1 MIPTPDLNLAAAMP
15 LLLVSIGALVVLV
28 GEITLAGRQAF
39 LGRTVTREWIG
50 SVLAIVS
57 ALFLGAVIVMAC
69 QSFIIGSS
77 VVFNPE
83 NPLIQLDRFAN
94 FSIAL
99 ICGASLLSCLLSV
112 AYLAELRINHGEY
125 YALILLATA
134 GMVLLVSAVD
144 LISVFLGIELMS
156 IPIYVLAG
164 FDRRKLRSNESA
176 LKYFLVGSFASAL
189 LLYGMALL
197 YGATGHTDFEGI
209 RAGFDVGN
217 PLAMIGLGLV
227 IVGFT
232 FKISSVPFHQ
242 WTPDVYE
249 GAPTSVTAFMSV
261 TVKVAAFAAMLRI
274 VIGAFDPAAE
284 RLSEML
290 WVLAV
295 ATMVL
300 GNVMAVIQDN
310 VKRMLAY
317 SSIAHAGYLLI
328 GFVAGTDQAYS
339 ALMFYLLVYVF
350 MNLGAFGVIVV
361 LANRGQDSDRVD
373 DFAGLAESR
382 PGLAALMTLFMLA
395 LAGIPGTGG
404 FMAKFNLFAA
414 AVDAGHVNITI
425 IAVMASLVSVYYY
438 LRLPV
443 AMYMREPGEEKPR
456 AELASGEWAV
466 LAICAVAVILLGIIP
481 NNEPGDFFS
490 WLRALDWSRES
501 IALLVTR

>member
-1 MIPTPDLNLAAAMP
+1 MIPTPDVNIAAVMP

-28 GEITLAGRQAF
+28 GEIVLAGRETF
-39 LGRTVTREWIG
+39 LGRAVTREWIG
-50 SVLAIVS
+50 SMLAIVS
-57 ALFLGAVIVMAC
+57 ALFLGAVVVMAC
-69 QSFIIGSS
+69 QNFIIGSS
-77 VVFNPE
+77 IVFNPE

-99 ICGASLLSCLLSV
+99 ICGAALLCCLLSV

-144 LISVFLGIELMS
+144 LVSVFLGIELMS

-197 YGATGHTDFEGI
+197 FGVTGHTDFEGI
-209 RAGFDVGN
+209 RAGFDAKS

-274 VIGAFDPAAE
+274 VIGAFDPAGE
-284 RLSEML
+284 SLSEML
-290 WVLAV
+290 WALA
-295 ATMVL
+295 ALTMVL

-328 GFVAGTDQAYS
+328 GFVVATDQAYS
-339 ALMFYLLVYVF
+339 ALMFYLIVYVF
-350 MNLGAFGVIVV
+350 MNLGAFAVIVV

-382 PGLAALMTLFMLA
+382 PGLAALMTLFMIA

-404 FMAKFNLFAA
+404 FIAKFNLFAA
-414 AVDAGHVNITI
+414 AVEAGFVNITI
-425 IAVMASLVSVYYY
+425 IAVMASLVSVFYY
-438 LRLPV
+438 LRVPV

-456 AELASGEWAV
+456 QELASGEWVVLAVCAAAV
-466 LAICAVAVILLGIIP
+466 LLLGVFP
-481 NNEPGDFFS
+481 NNQSGDFFS

>member
-1 MIPTPDLNLAAAMP
+1 MIPTPELNLAAAMP
-15 LLLVSIGALVVLV
+15 LLLVSIGCLVVIL
-28 GEITLAGRQAF
+28 GEILLAGRETF
-39 LGRTVTREWIG
+39 LGRTVTREWLG
-50 SVLAIVS
+50 SVLSIVS
-57 ALFLGAVIVMAC
+57 AVFLGAVVVLSC
-69 QSFIIGSS
+69 QQFIAGSS
-77 VVFNPE
+77 IVFNPE

-99 ICGASLLSCLLSV
+99 VCGAALLSCLLSV
-112 AYLAELRINHGEY
+112 AFLAELRINHGEY

-144 LISVFLGIELMS
+144 LVTVFLGIELMS

-197 YGATGHTDFEGI
+197 FGATGHTDFEGI
-209 RAGFDVGN
+209 RAAFDVGD
-217 PLAMIGLGLV
+217 PLTMIGLGLV

-274 VIGAFDPAAE
+274 VLVAFEPAVE
-284 RLSEML
+284 SLSEML
-290 WVLAV
+290 WILALL
-295 ATMVL
+295 TMVL

-328 GFVAGTDQAYS
+328 GFVTATEQAYS
-339 ALMFYLLVYVF
+339 ALMFYLVVYVF
-350 MNLGAFGVIVV
+350 MNLGAFGVIVA

-382 PGLAALMTLFMLA
+382 PGLAALMTLFMIA

-404 FMAKFNLFAA
+404 FMAKFTLFAA
-414 AVDAGHVNITI
+414 AVEAGFVNITI
-425 IAVMASLVSVYYY
+425 VAVLASLVSVYYY
-438 LRLPV
+438 LRIPV

-456 AELASGEWAV
+456 AELSSGEWAV
-466 LAICAVAVILLGIIP
+466 LAICGVAVILLGIIP

-501 IALLVTR
+501 VALLVTR

>member
-1 MIPTPDLNLAAAMP
+1 MIPTPELNLAAATP
-15 LLLVSIGALVVLV
+15 LLLISVAALVVLL
-28 GEITLAGRQAF
+28 GEILLAGRKTF
-39 LGRTVTREWIG
+39 LGRTVTREWLG
-50 SVLAIVS
+50 SMLAIVS
-57 ALFLGAVIVMAC
+57 AVFLGAVVVL
-69 QSFIIGSS
+69 SFQNFLVGSS

-99 ICGASLLSCLLSV
+99 VCGAALLCCLLSV

-144 LISVFLGIELMS
+144 LVSVFLGIELMS
-156 IPIYVLAG
+156 IPLYVLAG

-197 YGATGHTDFEGI
+197 FGATGHTDFEGI
-209 RAGFDVGN
+209 RAAFDVGN

-261 TVKVAAFAAMLRI
+261 TVKVAAFAAMVRI
-274 VIGAFDPAAE
+274 VIRAFDPAAE
-284 RLSEML
+284 SLSEML
-290 WVLAV
+290 WVLAA

-328 GFVAGTDQAYS
+328 GFVAATEQAYS

-350 MNLGAFGVIVV
+350 MNLGAFAVIVA
-361 LANRGQDSDRVD
+361 LANRGQDSDRIG

-404 FMAKFNLFAA
+404 FMAKFALFGA
-414 AVDAGHVNITI
+414 AVEAGQVNIII
-425 IAVMASLVSVYYY
+425 IAVLASLVSVFYY

-456 AELASGEWAV
+456 AELSSGEWAV
-466 LAICAVAVILLGIIP
+466 LAICAVAVILLGIFP
-481 NNEPGDFFS
+481 NNESGDFLS